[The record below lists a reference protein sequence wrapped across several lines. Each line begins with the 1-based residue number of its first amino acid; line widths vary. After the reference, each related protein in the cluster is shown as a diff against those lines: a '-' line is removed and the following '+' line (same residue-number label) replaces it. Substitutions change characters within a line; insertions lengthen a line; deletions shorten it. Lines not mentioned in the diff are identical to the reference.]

1 MNRVTLYQ
9 TTKSEHLTCRDHI
22 ELCKFSYQDITPIL
36 DSQGE
41 FIIKQEVEKLQY
53 PVQKYVFSQRDWKG
67 NVEERI
73 VYAAFGDQ
81 LLELIQ
87 CERSKF
93 QNLNDELSRKVAE
106 IADYEHREKY
116 LENEY
121 LQLKAKISKIEQMNW
136 WKRIVFI
143 FKGISSG
150 V

>member
-1 MNRVTLYQ
+1 MNKITLYQ

-22 ELCKFSYQDITPIL
+22 ELCQFSYQDMTPIR

-41 FIIKQEVEKLQY
+41 FIIDQEVKKLQY
-53 PVQKYVFSQRDWKG
+53 PVQKYVFSQQDWKG
-67 NVEERI
+67 NTEERI
-73 VYAAFGDQ
+73 VYAAFDNE

-87 CERSKF
+87 CERSKA

-106 IADYEHREKY
+106 IADYEYREKY

-143 FKGISSG
+143 FKGS
-150 V
+150 VL